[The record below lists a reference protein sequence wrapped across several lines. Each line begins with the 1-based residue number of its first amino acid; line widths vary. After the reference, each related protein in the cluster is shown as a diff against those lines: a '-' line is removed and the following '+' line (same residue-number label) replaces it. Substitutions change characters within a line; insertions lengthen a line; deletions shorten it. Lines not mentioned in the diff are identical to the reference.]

1 MPPRLSIEEL
11 IFPLTKD
18 SDEMKN
24 EMSLNNSKEA
34 WIKRVRYGILNKYYC
49 PVNLTVLY
57 ILLGTLLQYKSG
69 VLCLG
74 KRRINDKM
82 EGEEE
87 DNDDDEE
94 GFDTKDADQIEN
106 AMIK

>member
-1 MPPRLSIEEL
+1 
-11 IFPLTKD
+11 
-18 SDEMKN
+18 
-24 EMSLNNSKEA
+24 
-34 WIKRVRYGILNKYYC
+34 
-49 PVNLTVLY
+49 
-57 ILLGTLLQYKSG
+57 
-69 VLCLG
+69 
-74 KRRINDKM
+74 M

>member
-1 MPPRLSIEEL
+1 
-11 IFPLTKD
+11 
-18 SDEMKN
+18 MKN

-34 WIKRVRYGILNKYYC
+34 WIKRVRYWILNKYYC